1 MSLWKQAAEV
11 ARVDLLVESRLGD
24 SLKIILPFAV
34 ISLMIFSLAFGSD
47 LISISNAGPGV
58 FWTVSI
64 LFGMQIALRAAAL
77 ETEPRRD
84 LTALLGL
91 DPAARFLGRSMSAS
105 LLLGGFMALLFAA
118 MLLLF
123 NPSLPAKWFWPV
135 ALSLSLSTIGL
146 AMLST
151 LAGEVTVGLRNR
163 TSLASLIVAPLVIPI
178 VVGASQV
185 LEAMD
190 RRSSILL
197 WILLLVTT
205 DLVLLVAGVGLSR
218 PLEEASR

>member
-1 MSLWKQAAEV
+1 MSLWKQSVEI

-24 SLKIILPFAV
+24 SLKIILPFA
-34 ISLMIFSLAFGSD
+34 IIALMIFSLAFGSD
-47 LISISNAGPGV
+47 LISIGNAGPGV
-58 FWTVSI
+58 FWTIAI

-91 DPAARFLGRSMSAS
+91 DPAARFLGRSLSAS
-105 LLLGGFMALLFAA
+105 LLLGGFMSVLFAA

-123 NPSLPAKWFWPV
+123 NPVLPTGWLWPV
-135 ALSLSLSTIGL
+135 ATSLVLSTIGL

-185 LEAMD
+185 REAMD
-190 RRSSILL
+190 RSSGILI
-197 WILLLVTT
+197 WILLLTTT